1 MKKTLLLLTILV
13 CFAEMAH
20 IAAQTVTNAS
30 VESEYPTEYGKNV
43 RICVNPTDGATVIY
57 YRDTVLDTNC
67 FIYHKQGATSDNKF
81 VWPPI
86 PEGTGSATCTVE
98 DMKIIG
104 DTLYFCGTADYPD
117 GNVRKQKGYLGWVR
131 TSQLKSPSGGVNFQY
146 YSDFVNPG
154 PPKKKIVG
162 LSHLDGYF
170 DKTDNM
176 VKIGL
181 VGKYEYTATDT
192 TSCLLLVKGN
202 SSGWL
207 YQFHYLIDPKETFTD
222 IVFIEDK
229 WLVVPSRF
237 EHEYMDHYRFG
248 IRYESVG
255 TAFIIPP
262 AYLPQFQTVQKF
274 NTRNMTTLSSTS
286 PYPTWHR
293 RDVDIHIVDDPT
305 CTAYA
310 IVAYECEDT
319 AMQCENPQ
327 QTALFKLDFNTP
339 SYPNLAIDAAQLVH
353 GYFRAPRTFVGIKN
367 VLDSPAMVLLHRGLG
382 DDGEM
387 ASTLLFPTWTHYGQI
402 DGLLADYRSNT
413 SLDVHKNRYIRL
425 GGTSLAGNN
434 DILHYH
440 LDRQHISSSCY
451 STRPTFFSEE
461 LYNDYIL
468 ENLIAPPQ
476 WIYKC
481 IFVWHSYIMTSTSI
495 TNNNSCETNHP
506 LE

>member
-1 MKKTLLLLTILV
+1 MP
-13 CFAEMAH
+13 H
-20 IAAQTVTNAS
+20 ITAQTVANAS

-117 GNVRKQKGYLGWVR
+117 GSVRKQKGYLGWVR
-131 TSQLKSPSGGVNFQY
+131 TSYFINPPGTAGFNYFSKLLDHRNLSI
-146 YSDFVNPG
+146 FV
-154 PPKKKIVG
+154 VG
-162 LSHLDGYF
+162 SSHLDGYYNESSN
-170 DKTDNM
+170 TVN
-176 VKIGL
+176 IGL
-181 VGKYEYTATDT
+181 VGKVKYTAADT

-202 SSGWL
+202 SSGWI
-207 YQFHYLIDPKETFTD
+207 YQFHYLTDPMETFTD

-237 EHEYMDHYRFG
+237 EHVYQDHYSFG
-248 IRYESVG
+248 IRYESVSI
-255 TAFIIPP
+255 AFGMSN
-262 AYLPQFQTVQKF
+262 ATLPLFQTVQKF
-274 NTRNMTTLSSTS
+274 NTYYMNTSSS
-286 PYPTWHR
+286 VNQHPTWHR
-293 RDVDIHIVDDPT
+293 SDVDIHIVDDPT

-319 AMQCENPQ
+319 AMQCDNPQ
-327 QTALFKLDFNTP
+327 QTALFKLNLN
-339 SYPNLAIDAAQLVH
+339 SSPNITIDASQLVH
-353 GYFRAPRTFVGIKN
+353 GYFRSPRTFVGIKN
-367 VLDSPAMVLLHRGLG
+367 VLDDPAMVLLHRGLW

-387 ASTLLFPTWTHYGQI
+387 ASTLLFPTWSHYGQI

-413 SLDVHKNRYIRL
+413 SLDVYKNRYIRL
-425 GGTSLAGNN
+425 GGTSLMDNEV
-434 DILHYH
+434 LHYH
-440 LDRQHISSSCY
+440 LDRKYIGSSCY

-461 LYNDYIL
+461 LQGQPFITHLSL
-468 ENLIAPPQ
+468 EPNHIHSKALA
-476 WIYKC
+476 WIT
-481 IFVWHSYIMTSTSI
+481 FPMTRASI
-495 TNNNSCETNHP
+495 TKNNYCETNVYSK
-506 LE
+506 